1 MLVFLKK
8 YQRTILITF
17 IALVILFGAFIAFAI
32 YSLNTPFESD
42 TVSPTASQYSE
53 WVGICLPENMQNFQA
68 YSKGWQDWL
77 VEARFEMP
85 ASELPKFLERNKL
98 QPSEVGSALESSY
111 KLEWFASADKL
122 ESYKLKPLLES
133 DASTSTGF
141 YPEIWVDEVSPA
153 KVIVYI
159 KSFDT

>member
-8 YQRTILITF
+8 YQRTILITL
-17 IALVILFGAFIAFAI
+17 IALVILFGAFVAFAI
-32 YSLNTPFESD
+32 YSLNTLFESD

-85 ASELPKFLERNKL
+85 ASELPEFLEHNKL
-98 QPSEVGSALESSY
+98 QPSEVGSAFESSY
-111 KLEWFASADKL
+111 KLEWFASAA
-122 ESYKLKPLLES
+122 SPKPYNLVSLPDQS
-133 DASTSTGF
+133 PQTSTGF
-141 YPEIWVDEVSPA
+141 YPTVWIEKTNSVTVT
-153 KVIVYI
+153 VYI
-159 KSFDT
+159 FDT